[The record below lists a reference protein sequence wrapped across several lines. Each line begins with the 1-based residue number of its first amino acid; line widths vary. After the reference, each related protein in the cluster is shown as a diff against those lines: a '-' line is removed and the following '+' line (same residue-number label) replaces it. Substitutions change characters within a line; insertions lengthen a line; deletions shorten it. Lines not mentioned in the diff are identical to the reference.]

1 MRRRTFLGALAASAT
16 LPSLAAA
23 DGAGATGRRP
33 PAFVV
38 DVPGLHEV
46 VTGPDGRYAYG
57 AAEDALVV
65 VDCDAVDAPEVLA
78 RVEATMDGTA
88 MTGLVDATIDGDRV
102 LVAGPP
108 GFVDDGQ
115 PAGAAVFD
123 VSDPAN
129 PQQTATVPTDHAV
142 HNAALDGDTAYLTGY
157 MLPDQPLVAYDLS
170 GDEPSELFR
179 WSVTDENDAWSGVNR
194 SLYQVHDVT
203 VRGDHAYVSYWDA
216 GTWILDVSDRENPE
230 PVTQM
235 GGVDPEAYSDLGREE
250 QFDELGQLPG
260 NAHSTSLSP
269 DGGVLALGREA
280 GDRYPDDDR
289 YGGPGGIGLYDVS
302 DVADPTFLTALQ
314 PPVVE
319 NADGEKR
326 VATAHNFAFRGDRLY
341 ASWYSSGVRAYGV
354 ADPENPVDL
363 GGWAAPGEA
372 SFWGAAPLDEGFV
385 GASYQD
391 PSAPDEENRDSQ
403 NAKLYTFPE
412 PDGEDAPDAQTMAVN
427 ATGVPE
433 DPPAFD
439 FRAER
444 QTTTSGGT
452 TDDEATTTS
461 GGTTDDKATTTSGS
475 RPSSTT
481 DGDGG
486 SGTTLGSDGESSG
499 SVPGFGAAVAVA
511 GASLAA
517 LHRLRD

>member
-16 LPSLAAA
+16 LPALAAA
-23 DGAGATGRRP
+23 DSTTTPGRLSP
-33 PAFVV
+33 GFVV
-38 DVPGLHEV
+38 DTPGLHEV
-46 VTGPDGRYAYG
+46 ATGPDGRYAYG
-57 AAEDALVV
+57 AADDALVV
-65 VDCDAVDAPEVLA
+65 VDCDAVDAPEVAA

-88 MTGLVDATIDGDRV
+88 MTGLADVVVDGDRV

-108 GFVDDGQ
+108 GFVDGGQ

-129 PQQTATVPTDHAV
+129 PEQTATVPTDHAV
-142 HNAALDGDTAYLTGY
+142 HNAALAGDTAYLTGY
-157 MLPDQPLVAYDLS
+157 MLADQPLVAYDVS
-170 GDEPSELFR
+170 GDDAAELFR
-179 WSVTDENDAWSGVNR
+179 WSVTDERPDWSALNR

-235 GGVDPEAYSDLGREE
+235 GGVDPETYGDLGQEE

-260 NAHSTSLSP
+260 NAHSTALSP
-269 DGGVLALGREA
+269 DGSVLALGREA
-280 GDRYPDDDR
+280 GDRDPGDDR
-289 YGGPGGIGLYDVS
+289 YGGPGAIELYDVG
-302 DVADPTFLTALQ
+302 DLADPTFLTALR

-319 NADGEKR
+319 DTDGER
-326 VATAHNFAFRGDRLY
+326 SVATAHNFAFRGDRLY
-341 ASWYSSGVRAYGV
+341 AAWYSSGVRAYDV
-354 ADPENPVDL
+354 ADPEQPVDL

-385 GASYQD
+385 GASYHD
-391 PSAPDEENRDSQ
+391 PSAPDDENRDSQ

-412 PDGEDAPDAQTMAVN
+412 QAADDAPDARTMAVN

-439 FRAER
+439 FRAEQR
-444 QTTTSGGT
+444 TTTSAGT
-452 TDDEATTTS
+452 TADGQTGTS
-461 GGTTDDKATTTSGS
+461 T
-475 RPSSTT
+475 RSSTT
-481 DGDGG
+481 GGTDGTGAS
-486 SGTTLGSDGESSG
+486 SGASTGESGG
-499 SVPGFGAAVAVA
+499 SVPGFGALVAAA

-517 LHRLRD
+517 LHRLRY